1 MDTWEFQ
8 EYMESYARHF
18 DLHKDIVFGA
28 WVKQAVRND
37 TDTKWRLEYE
47 LAGKLEVK
55 EFDKVAFC
63 HGYQTK
69 PNRRHIDGSE
79 KFGGLQIHAQQYRK

>member
-47 LAGKLEVK
+47 LASKLEVK

-69 PNRRHIDGSE
+69 PNRRHIDGADQ
-79 KFGGLQIHAQQYRK
+79 FGGLQIHAQQYRK